1 MHLALYALK
10 SSVHPIK
17 PNTMEIGTKI
27 RKLRELKDYTQA
39 YMAES
44 LNISQ
49 SQYARIE
56 NNQVDISF
64 TRLQQVAK
72 LLDVELKQLLSLDVL
87 QYFNQV
93 SHSQIGSGQ
102 YIDQRGNAQDD
113 LRAQMMAM

>member
-1 MHLALYALK
+1 
-10 SSVHPIK
+10 
-17 PNTMEIGTKI
+17 
-27 RKLRELKDYTQA
+27 
-39 YMAES
+39 MAES

-113 LRAQMMAM
+113 LRAQMMAMQKEIEALKRELRRAG